1 MPRFWKRIQRFEPAR
16 VSAAAVALLLVAALA
31 AYGFAVYA
39 SKPTAGALAAAVALV
54 AVAGTGLV
62 YAWRLGTGGLSD

>member
-1 MPRFWKRIQRFEPAR
+1 
-16 VSAAAVALLLVAALA
+16 VALLVVAAVA

-39 SKPTAGALAAAVALV
+39 SQPTAGALAAAVALV

>member
-1 MPRFWKRIQRFEPAR
+1 MRRTWRRINRLEPGR
-16 VSAAAVALLLVAALA
+16 VSVAVLGLPLLVALL
-31 AYGFAVYA
+31 AYGLAVYA
-39 SKPTAGALAAAVALV
+39 SQPTAGALAAAIALV